1 MKKLSAWQKYLK
13 PVHKSAEILE
23 CGDWSPLFAPGQ
35 NPAVSVKYR
44 RRTKSGD
51 QSPHSR
57 KHHLLWWQTSRFN
70 LHRLQVSES
79 KSI

>member
-23 CGDWSPLFAPGQ
+23 CGD
-35 NPAVSVKYR
+35 
-44 RRTKSGD
+44 
-51 QSPHSR
+51 QSPRSR

>member
-1 MKKLSAWQKYLK
+1 MKKLSARQKYLK

-23 CGDWSPLFAPGQ
+23 CGDWSPLFVLRRYLIGMAGFWPG
-35 NPAVSVKYR
+35 A
-44 RRTKSGD
+44 KSGD
-51 QSPHSR
+51 WSPHSR